1 MRMTELILYVSC
13 LITFVSSCS
22 ADEPAATTGKD
33 RFVWFV
39 FVGGSAE
46 TPVWTV
52 RKSGRVD
59 SDLPAI
65 YSHQLGAQLAIIEAQ
80 LGVAQIVCSA
90 DCQAET
96 TNLMTQSIQ
105 RVVVQRDDIET
116 LCINLINGLR
126 PIRKIPAKA
135 ALELQCPVKSIVRND
150 YATGYSDEPAVL
162 GVTDERRDGL
172 LRLCKLTTRLLR
184 IAAEVSGAVRTEGD
198 KHEAERQYSLEEME
212 RLWKDSI
219 LGRHGLTADSVM
231 IWKSFGV
238 VEICFDKDVPLNEWM
253 PAIAGR
259 YLSN

>member
-1 MRMTELILYVSC
+1 MWATKLVLCLFC
-13 LITFVSSCS
+13 LITAVLSCS
-22 ADEPAATTGKD
+22 ADGPAKITGKD

-39 FVGGSAE
+39 FVGGSTE
-46 TPVWTV
+46 NPVWTV

-65 YSHQLGAQLAIIEAQ
+65 YSHQLGAQLTFIEAR
-80 LGVAQIVCSA
+80 LGVAQIICSA
-90 DCQAET
+90 ACQEET
-96 TNLMTQSIQ
+96 TNLVKQSIQ
-105 RVVVQRDDIET
+105 RVVTQRDDIEA
-116 LCINLINGLR
+116 LCINLISGLR
-126 PIRKIPAKA
+126 SIRNIPANA
-135 ALELQCPVKSIVRND
+135 VLELQCPVKSLVRND

-184 IAAEVSGAVRTEGD
+184 IAAEVSGDVLAEGD
-198 KHEAERQYSLEEME
+198 KHEAERRYSLEEME
-212 RLWKDSI
+212 RLWKKSI
-219 LGRHGLTADSVM
+219 LGRHGLTADSVK

-238 VEICFDKDVPLNEWM
+238 VEIFFDKEVPLNEWM